1 VSATP
6 EQIDEPLEPT
16 VDDLR
21 RLNAQAEP
29 GAWWVDDFKVDDGF
43 GQHYAYALANPMGKH
58 IADTINGDLILIEQD
73 DGPRRDMAGSRNLE
87 FAAACVNYVRN
98 VVLKADLATSG
109 AQAERVRVL
118 EGLLGDVLPDA
129 ERGAY
134 LGEQCSHEYGDGRE
148 QPLELTI
155 SWDWQQSK
163 PNTGGWGAL
172 QEDIDAWLAELRES
186 EIDIPLLRARAALKA
201 AP

>member
-1 VSATP
+1 MSATP
-6 EQIDEPLEPT
+6 EQIDETLEPT

-118 EGLLGDVLPDA
+118 EGLLQRLEPSIGWRSATGTSRDFACEFCHQTHEHFAHIEHTDA
-129 ERGAY
+129 CPVT
-134 LGEQCSHEYGDGRE
+134 QV
-148 QPLELTI
+148 
-155 SWDWQQSK
+155 
-163 PNTGGWGAL
+163 
-172 QEDIDAWLAELRES
+172 
-186 EIDIPLLRARAALKA
+186 RAALKA